1 MNRNKNKK
9 KTSENALMISS
20 KISQFLFEMKMI
32 IIMENNKIIDWWK
45 IKNNNKISKYQKK
58 YYFQIHYFK

>member
-58 YYFQIHYFK
+58 YYFQIYYFK